1 MAERKRAV
9 KQRRRE
15 KKNVPQGHVHIQA
28 TFNNTIITLSDPE
41 GRVVSWASA
50 GSSGFK
56 GSRKGKIGRAH
67 V

>member
-28 TFNNTIITLSDPE
+28 TQIYLSMTPE
-41 GRVVSWASA
+41 LLQEANLRFERYA
-50 GSSGFK
+50 GK
-56 GSRKGKIGRAH
+56 EAIDD
-67 V
+67 